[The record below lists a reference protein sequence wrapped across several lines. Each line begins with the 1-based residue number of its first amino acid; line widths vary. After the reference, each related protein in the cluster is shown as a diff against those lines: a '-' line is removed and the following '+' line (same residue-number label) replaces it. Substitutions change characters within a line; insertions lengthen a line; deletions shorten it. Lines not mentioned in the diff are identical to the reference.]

1 MESFSIAQIISE
13 GEISNILNILNKTEI
28 FESKG
33 QIRRL
38 IQQGAIKIDGQKVD
52 KPDDLINLDES
63 SEGIVVKAGKKI
75 FFNLIP

>member
-1 MESFSIAQIISE
+1 MPQEV
-13 GEISNILNILNKTEI
+13 
-28 FESKG
+28 
-33 QIRRL
+33 
-38 IQQGAIKIDGQKVD
+38 IKIDGQKVD